1 MKFLTLPIL
10 LLTVGSAFAQT
21 RMVYATFSAPYD
33 NGYILLTDH
42 EGMEGCPSGSKSA
55 AERKVILDEVK
66 VIRWLCYTVNE
77 KKGVVEFKDPNKFVF
92 GSFSIRADKFT
103 RTMRP

>member
-10 LLTVGSAFAQT
+10 LMTVGSAFAQT
-21 RMVYATFSAPYD
+21 GKVYPTFSAPYD
-33 NGYILLTDH
+33 NGYIHLTDH

-55 AERKVILDEVK
+55 AERKLILDELK

-92 GSFSIRADKFT
+92 GSFSIPANKFK
-103 RTMRP
+103 RIQP